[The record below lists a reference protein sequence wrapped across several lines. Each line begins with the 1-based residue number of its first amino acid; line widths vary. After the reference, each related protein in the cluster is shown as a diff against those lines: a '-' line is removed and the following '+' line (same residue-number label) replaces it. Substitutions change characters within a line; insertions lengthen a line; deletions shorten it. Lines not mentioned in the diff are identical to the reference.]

1 MSNENKNY
9 EKNLQNINS
18 NDSKS
23 NSVKTSEQVEQNNS
37 NSNNNLNSSNYD
49 DYDLCGS
56 ENNKMSKENSDS
68 DKNLVNIIDKLS
80 KSNSE
85 KTMPEVHHNNS
96 YSNIDENSNSNNNL
110 NSNSNNINLNVNI
123 SENSNQNSDSD
134 KSIDINMNKYSKS
147 NSVKTLAHVQQ
158 NNSNNNIDVNQN
170 SNNDLNSSNNIDIN
184 LNISENNDKSLDN
197 IKHNYPKSN
206 SLRTLSTVQ
215 QNNSQY
221 SNFLVIIYQIVGI
234 TVQLFGEGFVKRNEN
249 NNLCKIIINNREEPI
264 KQIHELTSEERNN
277 KTLEVILKN
286 INSITDMSYMFSGC
300 KDLIKLPN
308 ISKIDTRNV
317 TNMRSMFEGC
327 INLVEI
333 DLSGLD
339 IENVRSMRGKFY
351 QCENLKSVR
360 GIENWKPEKLQTCYE
375 MFMGCSS
382 LKFEFVSQVLNWE
395 NLNPQIVNKA
405 FIGYTYGQKT
415 NYIIHSISQF
425 FNNMISAI
433 ND

>member
-1 MSNENKNY
+1 MSNENINFKKSIY
-9 EKNLQNINS
+9 NINS
-18 NDSKS
+18 DDSKS
-23 NSVKTSEQVEQNNS
+23 NSVKTLPKAEQYNTNSNIDVNS
-37 NSNNNLNSSNYD
+37 NSNNELNISANSNF
-49 DYDLCGS
+49 S
-56 ENNKMSKENSDS
+56 EINKMSKENSDS
-68 DKNLVNIIDKLS
+68 DKSFYKEL
-80 KSNSE
+80 E
-85 KTMPEVHHNNS
+85 GYPER
-96 YSNIDENSNSNNNL
+96 
-110 NSNSNNINLNVNI
+110 
-123 SENSNQNSDSD
+123 NSD
-134 KSIDINMNKYSKS
+134 
-147 NSVKTLAHVQQ
+147 KTLPRAEQY
-158 NNSNNNIDVNQN
+158 NSNNNIDVNQN

-184 LNISENNDKSLDN
+184 SNISENNDKSLDN

-277 KTLEVILKN
+277 KTLKVILKN

-300 KDLIKLPN
+300 KDLIDLPN
-308 ISKIDTRNV
+308 ISIIDTRNV

-333 DLSGLD
+333 DLSGWD
-339 IENVRSMRGKFY
+339 IKNVQSIRGMFY

-360 GIENWKPEKLQTCYE
+360 GIKNWKPEKLQTCYE

-382 LKFEFVSQVLNWE
+382 LIFNSVLQVLNWK
-395 NLNPQIVNKA
+395 NLNPKMVNKA
-405 FIGYTYGQKT
+405 FIGYTYGLKT